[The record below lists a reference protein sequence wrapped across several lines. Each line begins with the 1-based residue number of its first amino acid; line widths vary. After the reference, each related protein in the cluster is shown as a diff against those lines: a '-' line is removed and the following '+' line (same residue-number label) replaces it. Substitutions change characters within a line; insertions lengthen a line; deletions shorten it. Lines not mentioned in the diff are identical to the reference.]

1 MTFSAMK
8 KFQYGFQKIVDL
20 KSNEKTQAE
29 WLLSTAIGKLQ
40 LEEQTLE
47 ELQSEKRR
55 LQDELH
61 ASSTECAPV
70 AELLVLQQYIE
81 HLERLIGLK
90 LKDVQA
96 AQKDV
101 FVNRQNVATKMLD
114 EKVWL
119 NARDKAKQNY
129 VAEFLRVEQQE
140 LDEMATMRFARRGV
154 QVAF

>member
-40 LEEQTLE
+40 LEEQSLE

-61 ASSTECAPV
+61 ASSSECAPV

-101 FVNRQNVATKMLD
+101 HTNRQNVATKMLD

-119 NARDKAKQNY
+119 NARDKAKQHH

-140 LDEMATMRFARRGV
+140 LDEMATMRFVRRGV
-154 QVAF
+154 QAAF